1 MYMYLYPH
9 SHTHT
14 QLQES
19 QAENSSL
26 DEKFKTLNKQVS
38 SLQSDLQTA
47 QELCEAKRIENANL
61 KDELTTTK
69 AELESEKELTRKVE
83 RK

>member
-1 MYMYLYPH
+1 MYMYLCPY
-9 SHTHT
+9 SHTHA

-26 DEKFKTLNKQVS
+26 DEKFKTLNKQAS
-38 SLQSDLQTA
+38 SLQIDLQTA
-47 QELCEAKRIENANL
+47 QELCEAKRKENANL
-61 KDELTTTK
+61 KEELTTIK
-69 AELESEKELTRKVE
+69 VELESGKELTRKAE